1 MKKIIGTKGIGKS
14 AMLLAYACDEHIPYI
29 FCRDA
34 KEFEKLAEYM
44 GIEDVMFIE
53 YQDKRKINKI
63 MNIDQ
68 EEYLIDNL
76 EEFVCSLGIN
86 CLGYTFNI

>member
-14 AMLLAYACDEHIPYI
+14 AMLLAYASDEHIPYI
-29 FCRDA
+29 LCKEA

-44 GIEDVMFIE
+44 GIEGIMFIE
-53 YQDKRKINKI
+53 YRNKPAIKKII
-63 MNIDQ
+63 FVDQ

-76 EEFVCSLGIN
+76 EEFVQSFGDN